1 LLALTLASGLP
12 IWAAPHSQ
20 VSTRA
25 YGNSNINPP
34 SPIYDAES
42 LSSSTGAP
50 LTSFSSMTASDAL
63 WWLSSASRA
72 HVQPGLI
79 QLYGGD
85 AASAVHAWP
94 STSTYV
100 TAIAQTT
107 TSARWDDSF
116 IIDGGALNGTVGHL
130 VAGFQVS
137 GTLVSIYDGSVNSDA
152 RMDQQYRAWLHLSNS
167 ATGQDVFEKGGQRHV
182 ADYLGD
188 RWLATDMPYRA
199 PGLWTIATD
208 FEFGTPIQVDIW
220 GHVASSVKSYACPLG
235 TCVPMS
241 NIGSTVDLGHT
252 MFWDGFLGVTDSSG
266 SPVNDYS
273 LSSDSGFDYRHS
285 AVPVPEPSAPLM
297 MLVGLGL
304 VGGLARRRLLG

>member
-1 LLALTLASGLP
+1 
-12 IWAAPHSQ
+12 
-20 VSTRA
+20 
-25 YGNSNINPP
+25 
-34 SPIYDAES
+34 
-42 LSSSTGAP
+42 
-50 LTSFSSMTASDAL
+50 M
-63 WWLSSASRA
+63 
-72 HVQPGLI
+72 
-79 QLYGGD
+79 
-85 AASAVHAWP
+85 
-94 STSTYV
+94 
-100 TAIAQTT
+100 
-107 TSARWDDSF
+107 
-116 IIDGGALNGTVGHL
+116 
-130 VAGFQVS
+130 
-137 GTLVSIYDGSVNSDA
+137 
-152 RMDQQYRAWLHLSNS
+152 
-167 ATGQDVFEKGGQRHV
+167 

-199 PGLWTIATD
+199 PGLWTIAID

>member
-1 LLALTLASGLP
+1 MLALTLASGLP

-137 GTLVSIYDGSVNSDA
+137 GTS
-152 RMDQQYRAWLHLSNS
+152 
-167 ATGQDVFEKGGQRHV
+167 TC
-182 ADYLGD
+182 
-188 RWLATDMPYRA
+188 TT
-199 PGLWTIATD
+199 PG
-208 FEFGTPIQVDIW
+208 
-220 GHVASSVKSYACPLG
+220 
-235 TCVPMS
+235 
-241 NIGSTVDLGHT
+241 
-252 MFWDGFLGVTDSSG
+252 
-266 SPVNDYS
+266 
-273 LSSDSGFDYRHS
+273 R
-285 AVPVPEPSAPLM
+285 PS
-297 MLVGLGL
+297 
-304 VGGLARRRLLG
+304 

>member
-1 LLALTLASGLP
+1 MLALTLASGLP

-50 LTSFSSMTASDAL
+50 LTS
-63 WWLSSASRA
+63 SASRA

-107 TSARWDDSF
+107 TNVRWDDSF

-208 FEFGTPIQVDIW
+208 FELFFDLRS
-220 GHVASSVKSYACPLG
+220 AS
-235 TCVPMS
+235 
-241 NIGSTVDLGHT
+241 
-252 MFWDGFLGVTDSSG
+252 F
-266 SPVNDYS
+266 
-273 LSSDSGFDYRHS
+273 
-285 AVPVPEPSAPLM
+285 
-297 MLVGLGL
+297 
-304 VGGLARRRLLG
+304 RL